1 MNPDG
6 TGGVGPRAA
15 TDGIGASRG
24 ETSGFQR
31 SINEF
36 FHKYFPN
43 SAFTK
48 FLLGLSEYF
57 WFSRKVFQSAL
68 QLRGK
73 HLDTFIRV
81 VINQVRFTGAQAL
94 PMLSVIAL
102 SIGATTIFQAITFL
116 PKLGQD
122 SFIGNLL
129 RLVIVRE
136 VGPLIT
142 AIIVLA
148 RSGSAI
154 TAEMATQKMHR
165 EIESM
170 EMMGINP
177 HLIMVLPRVVGG
189 VISIVLLSSYFDV
202 IAIMGGYLISL
213 LFTSFPFST
222 FMDHIARSITMTDLS
237 STFIKSVTS
246 GLVIPLT
253 CTYYG
258 FKPESLFQIPIY
270 VSKAVIRSLFIV
282 FILNA
287 FLSVL
292 FYI

>member
-1 MNPDG
+1 MDS
-6 TGGVGPRAA
+6 
-15 TDGIGASRG
+15 GAL
-24 ETSGFQR
+24 QR
-31 SINEF
+31 SVNEF

-48 FLLGLSEYF
+48 FLLGLADYA
-57 WFSRKVFQSAL
+57 WFARKVFLSAL
-68 QLRGK
+68 HLRGK

-81 VINQVRFTGAQAL
+81 VVNQVRFTGAQAL

-102 SIGATTIFQAITFL
+102 SIGATTIIQAITFL
-116 PKLGQD
+116 PKLGQED
-122 SFIGNLL
+122 FIGNLL
-129 RLVIVRE
+129 RLVIIRE

-154 TAEMATQKMHR
+154 TAEMCTQKMHR
-165 EIESM
+165 EIDSM

-177 HLIMVLPRVVGG
+177 HLIMVLPRLAGG
-189 VISIVLLSSYFDV
+189 VISLVLLIIYFDV
-202 IAIMGGYLISL
+202 IAIVGGYLISL
-213 LFTSFPFST
+213 LVTSFPFST
-222 FMDHIARSITMTDLS
+222 FVDSIAKSISMADLL
-237 STFIKSVTS
+237 STFIKSVLS
-246 GLVIPLT
+246 GMLIPLT

-270 VSKAVIRSLFIV
+270 VSKAVIRSLFVV
-282 FILNA
+282 FLLNA

-292 FYI
+292 FYL

>member
-1 MNPDG
+1 MSAG
-6 TGGVGPRAA
+6 RA
-15 TDGIGASRG
+15 SN
-24 ETSGFQR
+24 FQR

-36 FHKYFPN
+36 FDKYFPR
-43 SAFTK
+43 SGFTR
-48 FLLGLSEYF
+48 FLLGVSDYF
-57 WFSRKVFQSAL
+57 WFTRKIFQSAL

-81 VINQVRFTGAQAL
+81 VMNQVRFTGSQAL
-94 PMLSVIAL
+94 PMLSIIAL
-102 SIGATTIFQAITFL
+102 SIGASTIIQAITFL

-122 SFIGNLL
+122 NFIGNLL

-136 VGPLIT
+136 AGPLIT

-154 TAEMATQKMHR
+154 TAEMCTQKMHR
-165 EIESM
+165 EIDAM

-177 HLIMVLPRVVGG
+177 YLIMVLPRLAGG
-189 VISIVLLSSYFDV
+189 VISVTLLIIYFDV
-202 IAIMGGYLISL
+202 IAIIGGYLISL
-213 LFTSFPFST
+213 LVTSFPFST
-222 FMDHIARSITMTDLS
+222 FVDYLARSLTMTDLA
-237 STFIKSVTS
+237 STFIKSVLS
-246 GLVIPLT
+246 GIVIPLT

-258 FKPESLFQIPIY
+258 FKPQSLFQIPIF

-282 FILNA
+282 FLLNA

-292 FYI
+292 FYL

>member
-1 MNPDG
+1 MDS
-6 TGGVGPRAA
+6 GVV
-15 TDGIGASRG
+15 
-24 ETSGFQR
+24 QR
-31 SINEF
+31 SVNGF

-43 SAFTK
+43 SGFTR
-48 FLLGLSEYF
+48 FLLGIADFF
-57 WFSRKVFQSAL
+57 WFAREVFQSSL
-68 QLRGK
+68 HLRGK

-94 PMLSVIAL
+94 PMLSIIAL
-102 SIGATTIFQAITFL
+102 SIGATTIIQAITFL

-122 SFIGNLL
+122 NFIGNLL
-129 RLVIVRE
+129 RLVIIRE

-154 TAEMATQKMHR
+154 TAEMCTQKMHR
-165 EIESM
+165 EIDAM

-177 HLIMVLPRVVGG
+177 YLIMVLPRLAGG
-189 VISIVLLSSYFDV
+189 VISVVLLIIYFDV
-202 IAIMGGYLISL
+202 IAIIGGYLISL
-213 LFTSFPFST
+213 LVTSFPFST
-222 FMDHIARSITMTDLS
+222 FIDYIARSISMTDLV
-237 STFIKSVTS
+237 STIIKSVLS

-258 FKPESLFQIPIY
+258 FKPQSLFQIPIF
-270 VSKAVIRSLFIV
+270 VSKAVIRSLFVV
-282 FILNA
+282 FLLNA

-292 FYI
+292 FYL

>member
-1 MNPDG
+1 MS
-6 TGGVGPRAA
+6 TEE
-15 TDGIGASRG
+15 I
-24 ETSGFQR
+24 SGFQR
-31 SINEF
+31 SINF
-36 FHKYFPN
+36 FFNKYFPD
-43 SAFTK
+43 SGFTK
-48 FLLGLSEYF
+48 FLLGVSDYF
-57 WFSRKVFQSAL
+57 WFTRKVFQSL
-68 QLRGK
+68 LHLRGK
-73 HLDTFIRV
+73 HLDTFVRV
-81 VINQVRFTGAQAL
+81 VVNQVRFTGLQAL
-94 PMLSVIAL
+94 PMLSIIAL
-102 SIGATTIFQAITFL
+102 SIGATTIIQAITFL
-116 PKLGQD
+116 PRLGQD
-122 SFIGNLL
+122 NFIGNLL

-154 TAEMATQKMHR
+154 TAEMCTQKMHR

-177 HLIMVLPRVVGG
+177 HLIMVLPRLAGG
-189 VISIVLLSSYFDV
+189 VISVTLLIIYFDV
-202 IAIMGGYLISL
+202 IAIIGGYLISL
-213 LFTSFPFST
+213 MFTSFPFSQ
-222 FMDHIARSITMTDLS
+222 FVDYLARSLTMTDLV
-237 STFIKSVTS
+237 STFIKSLLS
-246 GLVIPLT
+246 GIVIPLT

-292 FYI
+292 FYL